1 MDRGQANGYRRLRR
15 ALAAPLLAA
24 LVLLASAAAAQASTI
39 VVNTTGDPSGSGACL
54 DSGQCS
60 LRQAVAAASSGDTI
74 QLPAGNYSLTL
85 GTDIDIAKSLT
96 IEGDTTSDTT
106 IDGSQNT
113 ARILRIDDASV
124 TIENL
129 TLTGGDDGADEF
141 PCGNPCYTYELN
153 GGGALWNNGGTV
165 NSPTSPSQTI
175 PAVPLPASS
184 RTTGGT
190 LTMTDVSFTD
200 DKLASVA
207 PYSPTAARSSGTMS
221 RSRTTQ
227 PACCNDGAIY
237 LLGGTVSLT
246 NTTVVGNGGSA
257 SIGGG
262 IHNGGARL
270 TLTNDTLSGNVRG
283 SLMTDP
289 EPASTTVENT
299 IIAAGFTE
307 GGDCACVAPGQA
319 G

>member
-1 MDRGQANGYRRLRR
+1 MPPRRPRRR
-15 ALAAPLLAA
+15 AR
-24 LVLLASAAAAQASTI
+24 SSS
-39 VVNTTGDPSGSGACL
+39 TTGDPSGSGACL
-54 DSGQCS
+54 ESGQCS

-85 GTDIDIAKSLT
+85 GTDIDITKSLT
-96 IEGDTTSDTT
+96 IEGDTTADTT

-124 TIENL
+124 TIEKL
-129 TLTGGDDGADEF
+129 TLTGGADGADEF

-165 NSPTSPSQTI
+165 NITDVAFANNPGGAAPGVVSN
-175 PAVPLPASS
+175 
-184 RTTGGT
+184 TGGT

-200 DKLASVA
+200 DQAGLGGALF
-207 PYSPTAARSSGTMS
+207 THSGTVVGNDVTFEDNS
-221 RSRTTQ
+221 TG
-227 PACCNDGAIY
+227 CCNDGAIY
-237 LLGGTVSLT
+237 LLGGTVSFT
-246 NTTVVGNGGSA
+246 NSTVVGNGGSA

-289 EPASTTVENT
+289 GARLDDCREHDHRQWVHRRRRRRLRRTGT
-299 IIAAGFTE
+299 AG
-307 GGDCACVAPGQA
+307 
-319 G
+319 